1 MPASC
6 ALVAIQIAGLG
17 IDRASMHAH
26 SVESAAAAGS
36 RRRLLACCCRK
47 LGGCAGEA
55 ANGIHGLCGLPAYNP
70 SLEVGWD
77 IELCGLTVL
86 SGPAG

>member
-1 MPASC
+1 MLASC

-17 IDRASMHAH
+17 IDRASHARSMHAP
-26 SVESAAAAGS
+26 AAGS

>member
-1 MPASC
+1 MLASC

-17 IDRASMHAH
+17 IDRASHARSMHAP
-26 SVESAAAAGS
+26 AAGS

-55 ANGIHGLCGLPAYNP
+55 ANGIHGLCGLPAHDP
-70 SLEVGWD
+70 FAEVDWD
-77 IELCGLTVL
+77 VGVRGFTALPD
-86 SGPAG
+86 PAG